1 MQSKQARLFVNKKQ
15 QKNFDFA
22 DVALPVPQAREAEQ
36 KFFAAFFQKRSA
48 SF

>member
-1 MQSKQARLFVNKKQ
+1 MQGKQARVFVNKKQ
-15 QKNFDFA
+15 QKNFDSH
-22 DVALPVPQAREAEQ
+22 DVTRTVAHAREAEQ